1 VVNAVAAVALA
12 VATACG
18 GVQEAVEAPS
28 AGEPP
33 PRRPDAVVVE
43 PPAAMPPA
51 STKAPARGVVAL
63 REPLAGDAVR
73 EAVMQVIDAWQR
85 ASLEALVAT
94 LTGDAGPIEARARG
108 RGPLVETWRQRLR
121 THEYNRLAGLEVV
134 RPERIEHWAFD
145 ELGVPGVP
153 ARPAEMR
160 PDEVFVRVPL
170 ETTHLGSEKL
180 FEDVLV
186 LVVRR
191 EDGRYKVAA
200 YGESS
205 N

>member
-1 VVNAVAAVALA
+1 VVALA
-12 VATACG
+12 ATAACG
-18 GVQEAVEAPS
+18 GVQETVEAPS
-28 AGEPP
+28 APGEPP

-43 PPAAMPPA
+43 PPAAMPSA
-51 STKAPARGVVAL
+51 ATKAEARGVVAL

-94 LTGDAGPIEARARG
+94 LTSDAGPMEARSRG

-121 THEYNRLAGLEVV
+121 AHEYGRLAGLELA
-134 RPERIEHWAFD
+134 RPERIERWAYD
-145 ELGVPGVP
+145 ELGVPGAP
-153 ARPAEMR
+153 ARPPEMR
-160 PDEVFVRVPL
+160 PDEVYVRVPL

-180 FEDVLV
+180 FEDALMLV
-186 LVVRR
+186 LRR
-191 EDGRYKVAA
+191 EEGHYRVAA